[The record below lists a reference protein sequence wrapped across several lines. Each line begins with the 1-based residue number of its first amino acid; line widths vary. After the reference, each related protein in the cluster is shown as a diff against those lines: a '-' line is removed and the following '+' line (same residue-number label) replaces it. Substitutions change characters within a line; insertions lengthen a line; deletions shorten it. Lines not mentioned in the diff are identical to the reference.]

1 MKTLKIATIATI
13 ITALI
18 IALCGIATATAETAD
33 TYRLTAVV
41 TAWEQIGDSDL
52 YVISVTD
59 ENGNVWDFLGEKED
73 AHIGNLYVLIMRDMS
88 NEHEEDDEIVDVV
101 FITCL
106 GMTEMMNFLP

>member
-13 ITALI
+13 ITALL
-18 IALCGIATATAETAD
+18 IALCGIATATAETTD

-59 ENGNVWDFLGEKED
+59 ENGNVRDFLGEKED

-106 GMTEMMNFLP
+106 GMTEMMDFLP